1 MNELRL
7 ELADGKDRFSPP
19 ATLAGKA
26 HWALDRLPKS
36 VEVRLYW
43 RTEGRGL
50 EDVETVDGVT
60 FERPG
65 IREVRD
71 FRFPLPSGPCSFT
84 GHLVS
89 LRWGVELVA
98 LPQKEAARVEFTLGP
113 GGRALVLHKDDAPA
127 GAS

>member
-7 ELADGKDRFSPP
+7 ELADGKDRFSPL

-26 HWALDRLPKS
+26 HWTLDRPPKS

-43 RTEGRGL
+43 RTEGKGI
-50 EDVETVDGVT
+50 EDVETVSAVT
-60 FERPG
+60 FDRPE

-71 FRFPLPSGPCSFT
+71 FRFPLPAGPCSFT

-89 LRWGVELVA
+89 LRWGLELVA
-98 LPQKEAARVEFTLGP
+98 LPQKEAARVEFALGP
-113 GGRALVLHKDDAPA
+113 EGRTLVLHKSDSGAP
-127 GAS
+127 